1 MPPEVLIVGDASNQR
16 RLIRAVKQANYE
28 VTLCAAVE
36 LEDRMAAPPP
46 PAVAVLC
53 VSDLQVDRVLSR
65 IRRTR
70 TGAAMPLMLFGV
82 YGEEVPSM
90 EDALDLGADFFLEDP
105 IDLEVMREALF
116 QLAGPPDV
124 SSSDAPSTPA
134 APGDDIGRYAD
145 PPEDGVE
152 PARGASDGGLED
164 GGMLDDAAGLDEA
177 LLDDAFSDSLEQEE
191 TSDVLKPP
199 RLGEHP
205 SASEFRLDLDEV
217 DEEEGEGGS
226 RRPDTDR
233 GNGASGEAH
242 EGAERGRHP
251 GADDQRP
258 RRRAHAPERGRLEDT
273 CVPELLW

>member
-1 MPPEVLIVGDASNQR
+1 
-16 RLIRAVKQANYE
+16 
-28 VTLCAAVE
+28 
-36 LEDRMAAPPP
+36 
-46 PAVAVLC
+46 
-53 VSDLQVDRVLSR
+53 
-65 IRRTR
+65 
-70 TGAAMPLMLFGV
+70 
-82 YGEEVPSM
+82 
-90 EDALDLGADFFLEDP
+90 
-105 IDLEVMREALF
+105 
-116 QLAGPPDV
+116 
-124 SSSDAPSTPA
+124 
-134 APGDDIGRYAD
+134 
-145 PPEDGVE
+145 
-152 PARGASDGGLED
+152 
-164 GGMLDDAAGLDEA
+164 MLDDAAGLDEA

-191 TSDVLKPP
+191 ASDVLKPP

-273 CVPELLW
+273 CVPELLWGVYRSHGTARIRLERGEVVKDLWIVRGHPRFATSNQPADRLIELLGRRSLIPLEKLETARTLVGRDERRAAVR